1 MNTELTK
8 KEKNN
13 FESDLFKLVNNV
25 VFGKTIES
33 VRKYQDIELVT
44 KEETIFVSEPNY
56 QTTILKKSNSNRN
69 EKIQILMNKPVYFGL
84 SVSEISKSVTYEF
97 WYDYVKPKYNEKAK
111 FCYMDTDSSI

>member
-13 FESDLFKLVNNV
+13 FESDLFKLMNDV

-44 KEETIFVSEPNY
+44 KEEIILYPNQITIQQFSKNLIAIEM
-56 QTTILKKSNSNRN
+56 KKYR
-69 EKIQILMNKPVYFGL
+69 Y
-84 SVSEISKSVTYEF
+84 
-97 WYDYVKPKYNEKAK
+97 
-111 FCYMDTDSSI
+111 

>member
-13 FESDLFKLVNNV
+13 FESDLFKLMNDV

-44 KEETIFVSEPNY
+44 KEETILYPN
-56 QTTILKKSNSNRN
+56 QITIQQFSKNLIAIEMKKYR
-69 EKIQILMNKPVYFGL
+69 Y
-84 SVSEISKSVTYEF
+84 
-97 WYDYVKPKYNEKAK
+97 
-111 FCYMDTDSSI
+111 

>member
-13 FESDLFKLVNNV
+13 FESDVFKLMNDV

-44 KEETIFVSEPNY
+44 KEETILYPN
-56 QTTILKKSNSNRN
+56 QITIQQFSKNLIAIEMKKYR
-69 EKIQILMNKPVYFGL
+69 Y
-84 SVSEISKSVTYEF
+84 
-97 WYDYVKPKYNEKAK
+97 
-111 FCYMDTDSSI
+111 

>member
-44 KEETIFVSEPNY
+44 KEETILYPN
-56 QTTILKKSNSNRN
+56 QITKQQFSKNLIAIEMKKYR
-69 EKIQILMNKPVYFGL
+69 Y
-84 SVSEISKSVTYEF
+84 
-97 WYDYVKPKYNEKAK
+97 
-111 FCYMDTDSSI
+111 

>member
-44 KEETIFVSEPNY
+44 KEETILYPN
-56 QTTILKKSNSNRN
+56 QITIQQFSKNLIAIEMKKYR
-69 EKIQILMNKPVYFGL
+69 Y
-84 SVSEISKSVTYEF
+84 
-97 WYDYVKPKYNEKAK
+97 
-111 FCYMDTDSSI
+111 

>member
-13 FESDLFKLVNNV
+13 FESDLFKLMNDV

-44 KEETIFVSEPNY
+44 REETILYPN
-56 QTTILKKSNSNRN
+56 QITIQQFSKNLIAIEMKKYR
-69 EKIQILMNKPVYFGL
+69 Y
-84 SVSEISKSVTYEF
+84 
-97 WYDYVKPKYNEKAK
+97 
-111 FCYMDTDSSI
+111 